1 MKYKKKLKNL
11 EARQKYWDSYGG
23 ANKES
28 GHLHVRPGSQ
38 TK

>member
-1 MKYKKKLKNL
+1 MKYKHKLKNL

-23 ANKES
+23 VNKES
-28 GHLHVRPGSQ
+28 GHLHTKPGSQ